1 MPSASVA
8 KLGKIYSSPTTP
20 GLKVSFQSY
29 IIERLCLNI
38 FTRLE
43 PYFWRDKTR
52 WGHKFIMELR
62 GMNTALKAIADWHTD
77 SSKRAA
83 IIRGIVQ
90 LRLTTLA
97 ATEERTRLLESFDS
111 LWNTVKSGTH
121 GVIMTEEERV
131 AYTRNNATLSR
142 PLEGGLFER
151 LNGAHGSTEI
161 IE

>member
-38 FTRLE
+38 FPRLE

-62 GMNTALKAIADWHTD
+62 GVNTALKAIADWHTD

-97 ATEERTRLLESFDS
+97 ATEERTRLLESC
-111 LWNTVKSGTH
+111 V
-121 GVIMTEEERV
+121 
-131 AYTRNNATLSR
+131 
-142 PLEGGLFER
+142 
-151 LNGAHGSTEI
+151 
-161 IE
+161 